1 MFIAEFNNYVEIIDV
16 LSEDE
21 YVKQSIEGLGEIDK
35 QKALIEF
42 GKLFKVR
49 EDLNVNGWHLSFEWH
64 DVLEGERL
72 LNIAIQ
78 NILINIQNII
88 KNDLI
93 VMAMVIENRNKLKM
107 EDLRKELSVA
117 KKINTKLTKKQLKF
131 LEEQSAIAK
140 ALNIKSNGLDLN
152 TLPQAAPNG
161 LSLSVNSAPIPYYLR
176 GYTSIDKEI
185 MLIKSRSQE
194 ESLAMFDEYS
204 EIMENILLVE
214 ADISVAQMKLA
225 SKVIENDP
233 PNNWVSLD
241 LRLNDKKSN
250 KNPVLYLALAIV
262 LGGMIGTVYVLISNE
277 LLKRKKKVEK

>member
-1 MFIAEFNNYVEIIDV
+1 MFIAEFNNYEEIIDV

-140 ALNIKSNGLDLN
+140 ALNIKSNGLDSI
-152 TLPQAAPNG
+152 TLTQSIPNVV
-161 LSLSVNSAPIPYYLR
+161 SFSVNSSSIPYYLR
-176 GYTSIDKEI
+176 GHTAIDKEL

-214 ADISVAQMKLA
+214 SDISVAQIKFA